1 MVGFAGLVGDG
12 HLDTF
17 YCRKDSVG
25 RGVGSRLYR
34 AVEQEAL
41 TLECDQIF
49 TKASITARPFFE
61 RHGFRIIRERTDGR
75 APGRRVDEL
84 RHGEAP
90 ALKIA
95 CSRAERTLPF
105 SRDDSK
111 IASGSSD
118 ALERV
123 SKPVERP
130 SRWIHRAGNF
140 ASLQANGASPLR
152 CQLPAKRF

>member
-1 MVGFAGLVGDG
+1 MTVEEIRIRPYDEKDAPEIVRLFYETIRSVNLADYSQEQVEAWAPEVPDPDAWNARLSGRRTLVAEESGEVVGFAEIEGDG

-61 RHGFRIIRERTDGR
+61 RHGFRTIRERTVV
-75 APGRRVDEL
+75 RRGVEL
-84 RHGEAP
+84 
-90 ALKIA
+90 
-95 CSRAERTLPF
+95 T
-105 SRDDSK
+105 
-111 IASGSSD
+111 
-118 ALERV
+118 
-123 SKPVERP
+123 
-130 SRWIHRAGNF
+130 NF
-140 ASLQANGASPLR
+140 AMEKRLR
-152 CQLPAKRF
+152 